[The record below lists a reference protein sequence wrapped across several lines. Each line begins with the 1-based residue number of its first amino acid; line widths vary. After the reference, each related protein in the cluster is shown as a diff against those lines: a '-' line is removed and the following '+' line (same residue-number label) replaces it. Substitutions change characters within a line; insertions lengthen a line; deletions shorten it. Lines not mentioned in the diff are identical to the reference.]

1 MRSKI
6 FINKNKSEYIL
17 EDKFAKTEIV
27 QTATGLSIK
36 CLDKYK
42 NNN

>member
-1 MRSKI
+1 MKSKI
-6 FINKNKSEYIL
+6 FINNNKGEYIL
-17 EDKFAKTEIV
+17 EDKFSKTEIV